1 MLTGKQKRYLRSVA
15 HNLKPLFQIGKEGI
29 TANQIDAIDEYL
41 ERKELLK
48 VKLLE
53 TCPISKNEAA
63 IELSAQTNSDVVQ
76 ILGRTIVLYRKSPE
90 KIYKLP

>member
-1 MLTGKQKRYLRSVA
+1 MLTGKQKRYLRSIA
-15 HNLKPLFQIGKEGI
+15 NKLKPLFQIGKDGI
-29 TANQIDAIDEYL
+29 TANQVEAIDEYL

-53 TCPISKNEAA
+53 TCPLSKNEAA
-63 IELSAQTNSDVVQ
+63 IELSARTKSDVVQ
-76 ILGRTIVLYRKSPE
+76 IMGNTIVLYRKSPE